1 MRSRTHCHSIV
12 ICLLSFM
19 VFTNANAELRWV
31 INPQDSVGKII
42 KTSSERD
49 LIRIYGSTNVIRS
62 EIYIGEGEVV
72 LGSILYPNTNKQ
84 LSIEWKEEFSKP
96 GRISLTQVN
105 SMWRLDNGIAVGS
118 TLDEVEKING
128 GPFIITGF
136 EWDYPGQTVSWQEGR
151 IPVQLQLGFDYNTNI
166 SQDEF
171 LQVLGESHFSSQN
184 KTIRKMN
191 LSVKKIYIRWDK

>member
-1 MRSRTHCHSIV
+1 
-12 ICLLSFM
+12 M